1 MTKSGKRRAANCVY
15 HIGAS
20 IKDLGK
26 KWFGFSKMEILTP
39 DELVIEDKK
48 KSEFLL
54 SMEELFRYYLR
65 NIIILR
71 IGTGLRYLWL
81 RFVRHRKISYRTLY
95 EGSKSKK
102 TSELSNFE
110 NEMSNRA
117 WGCGFILFV
126 IFLIIF
132 LRRFL

>member
-1 MTKSGKRRAANCVY
+1 MNWWKESTG
-15 HIGAS
+15 
-20 IKDLGK
+20 
-26 KWFGFSKMEILTP
+26 
-39 DELVIEDKK
+39 DKK

-132 LRRFL
+132 FTQIFIINIQKK

>member
-1 MTKSGKRRAANCVY
+1 MNWWKESTG
-15 HIGAS
+15 
-20 IKDLGK
+20 
-26 KWFGFSKMEILTP
+26 
-39 DELVIEDKK
+39 DKK

-54 SMEELFRYYLR
+54 NMEELFRYYLS

-110 NEMSNRA
+110 NEMSNRV

>member
-1 MTKSGKRRAANCVY
+1 MNWWKGS
-15 HIGAS
+15 IGN
-20 IKDLGK
+20 
-26 KWFGFSKMEILTP
+26 
-39 DELVIEDKK
+39 KK

-54 SMEELFRYYLR
+54 SMEELFRYYLG

-81 RFVRHRKISYRTLY
+81 RCVRHRKISYRTLY

-110 NEMSNRA
+110 NEMSNWV

>member
-1 MTKSGKRRAANCVY
+1 MVWVLQDGDTYTRRIGGKDPQGIR
-15 HIGAS
+15 
-20 IKDLGK
+20 K
-26 KWFGFSKMEILTP
+26 KQS
-39 DELVIEDKK
+39 
-48 KSEFLL
+48 SLL
-54 SMEELFRYYLR
+54 SMEELFRYYLE

-102 TSELSNFE
+102 ATELSNFD

-117 WGCGFILFV
+117 WGCGSV
-126 IFLIIF
+126 YVFLLVLCSFYKQKRLQAIDLQAF
-132 LRRFL
+132 KN

>member
-1 MTKSGKRRAANCVY
+1 MVRILKDGNTYTRRTGGKNQQGIRKNQ
-15 HIGAS
+15 S
-20 IKDLGK
+20 
-26 KWFGFSKMEILTP
+26 S
-39 DELVIEDKK
+39 
-48 KSEFLL
+48 LL
-54 SMEELFRYYLR
+54 SMEELFRYYLE

-126 IFLIIF
+126 IFFIMF

>member
-1 MTKSGKRRAANCVY
+1 
-15 HIGAS
+15 
-20 IKDLGK
+20 
-26 KWFGFSKMEILTP
+26 
-39 DELVIEDKK
+39 
-48 KSEFLL
+48 
-54 SMEELFRYYLR
+54 MEELFRYYLR

-110 NEMSNRA
+110 NEMSNIVKMMSVDERK
-117 WGCGFILFV
+117 IP
-126 IFLIIF
+126 IKMP
-132 LRRFL
+132 

>member
-1 MTKSGKRRAANCVY
+1 MVRILKDGNTYTRRTGGKNQQGIRKNQ
-15 HIGAS
+15 S
-20 IKDLGK
+20 
-26 KWFGFSKMEILTP
+26 S
-39 DELVIEDKK
+39 
-48 KSEFLL
+48 LL
-54 SMEELFRYYLR
+54 SMEELFRYYLE

-102 TSELSNFE
+102 ATELSNFD

-126 IFLIIF
+126 IFFIMF

>member
-1 MTKSGKRRAANCVY
+1 MVRILKDGNTYTRLIGGKNQQGIRKNKS
-15 HIGAS
+15 S
-20 IKDLGK
+20 
-26 KWFGFSKMEILTP
+26 
-39 DELVIEDKK
+39 
-48 KSEFLL
+48 LL
-54 SMEELFRYYLR
+54 SMEELFRYYLE

-102 TSELSNFE
+102 TTELSNFD

-126 IFLIIF
+126 IFFIMF